1 MSLDP
6 QTIAA
11 LAIATAATV
20 YLGRRSWNLFAK
32 QTGGCGSCASGCGSS
47 QSEELVQ
54 LQNGPRDSSRCE

>member
-1 MSLDP
+1 MPDP

-32 QTGGCGSCASGCGSS
+32 QTGGCGSCSSGCGSGKT
-47 QSEELVQ
+47 EEL
-54 LQNGPRDSSRCE
+54 LQMQIGPRDSSRFE